1 MNNQPVAV
9 LDSGVGGLPYLA
21 WIKAHLPQ
29 ERLVYVADRKNFPY
43 GEKSAAQVTQ
53 AVLETTQALQE
64 RCQPKLLA
72 VACNTASVVALDALR
87 QTFSFPI
94 VGVVPAVKTAAQ
106 VTRNGRIG
114 VLATRQ
120 TANSTYLTQ
129 LITEH
134 CPGKAVFRYSASDL
148 VDLVEAD
155 FRPESPEKT
164 RILTRWARQLQEA
177 EVDTVVLACTHFLHV
192 EEDLKKLLPPNFQ
205 LVDSRDGVGRRTKD
219 LLSSQGLMA
228 EPPAPGHSA
237 HDPDLFYFTA
247 SAHWSAELKQEL
259 EAKYAYFAQR
269 FGLQLGGA
277 WIL

>member
-21 WIKAHLPQ
+21 WIKDHLPQ
-29 ERLVYVADRKNFPY
+29 ERLIYVADRKNFPY

-53 AVLETTQALQE
+53 AVLETTQVLQD

-72 VACNTASVVALDALR
+72 VACNTASVVALEALR

-120 TANSTYLTQ
+120 TADSAYLSR
-129 LITEH
+129 LIAEH
-134 CPGKAVFRYSASDL
+134 CPGKTVFRYAASDL
-148 VDLVEAD
+148 VDLVESD
-155 FRPESPEKT
+155 FRPESPEKSQ
-164 RILTRWARQLQEA
+164 ILDHWVRQLQEA
-177 EVDTVVLACTHFLHV
+177 DVDTVVLACTHFLHV
-192 EEDLKKLLPPNFQ
+192 EEYLKNALPPTFQ

-219 LLSSQGLMA
+219 LLETLGLLA
-228 EPPAPGHSA
+228 EPAVSGQNLDKS
-237 HDPDLFYFTA
+237 DLFYFTA
-247 SAHWSAELKQEL
+247 SAQWSTELRQTLL
-259 EAKYAYFAQR
+259 EKYEYFAQR

-277 WIL
+277 WVL